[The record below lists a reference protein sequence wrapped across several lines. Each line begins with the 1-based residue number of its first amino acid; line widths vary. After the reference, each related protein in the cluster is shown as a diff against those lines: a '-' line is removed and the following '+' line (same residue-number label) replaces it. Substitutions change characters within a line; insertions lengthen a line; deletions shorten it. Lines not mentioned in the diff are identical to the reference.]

1 MLTKILRTCCVGKH
15 LRGFCVE
22 NDSEACHVGKNSEV
36 LVC

>member
-1 MLTKILRTCCVGKH
+1 MLTKILDLLCWEAPE
-15 LRGFCVE
+15 GFCVE